1 MFLLSFLDWLDM
13 HAYAAKRK
21 VSYPP
26 GPADYSCQVTGW
38 EAMAIEQRLSDV
50 LSEFAWTLVTDFPI
64 QAILDHLAVTIVDVL
79 PIDAAGVTLI
89 SPGSTPHFIAASDS
103 DAMRFEELQTELK
116 EGPCLVAYNTGDAV
130 AVADLRNDT
139 LFPRFSKRAM
149 EAGLMAVFTFPLRHE
164 DGQLGALDLYR
175 TTPGS
180 LTEDAMAAAQT
191 LADVASAY
199 LLNAQARAELTE
211 SSELALENSL
221 HDPLTGLP
229 NRALLVQ
236 RLDHAVLRSRRSRK
250 TVAVLFVDLDRFK
263 AVNDNYGHRAGD
275 ELLIAVGER
284 IGRVIRPADT
294 LARLAGDEFIILC
307 EDLDCPSQAELLAE
321 RIGTALAVP
330 FHLEVGDM
338 WLSASVGIAFAGQGA
353 DIPEKLIQDA
363 DTAMYQAKRR
373 GGGRFGTIDQVEEDW
388 SNGRARLTRDLR
400 SAVDRGQLWCAYQPV
415 VAVSGGDIV
424 GFEALLRWMHPT
436 QGSVLPAVTVPLAE
450 RSGLIIEIGRW
461 VLKQAC
467 VERQR
472 WLHNGGRSQLS
483 MAVNVSVHQLVS
495 PGFVANVGTVLADT
509 DTDPSMVTLE
519 VTESVLIKD
528 FERVLEVLAEL
539 KELGVMLALDD
550 FGTGFSSLG
559 YLKELPIDTIKID
572 QKFIADLERDPISRL
587 IVESVVRLAHGLDMT
602 VVAEGVE
609 NAGQLSDV
617 AALECDYYQGYHF
630 ARPMS
635 AQEVALDGRCSA

>member
-1 MFLLSFLDWLDM
+1 
-13 HAYAAKRK
+13 
-21 VSYPP
+21 
-26 GPADYSCQVTGW
+26 
-38 EAMAIEQRLSDV
+38 
-50 LSEFAWTLVTDFPI
+50 
-64 QAILDHLAVTIVDVL
+64 
-79 PIDAAGVTLI
+79 
-89 SPGSTPHFIAASDS
+89 
-103 DAMRFEELQTELK
+103 
-116 EGPCLVAYNTGDAV
+116 
-130 AVADLRNDT
+130 
-139 LFPRFSKRAM
+139 
-149 EAGLMAVFTFPLRHE
+149 MAVFTFPLRHE

-388 SNGRARLTRDLR
+388 SNGRARLTSR
-400 SAVDRGQLWCAYQPV
+400 SAQRRRPRPV
-415 VAVSGGDIV
+415 
-424 GFEALLRWMHPT
+424 
-436 QGSVLPAVTVPLAE
+436 
-450 RSGLIIEIGRW
+450 
-461 VLKQAC
+461 
-467 VERQR
+467 
-472 WLHNGGRSQLS
+472 
-483 MAVNVSVHQLVS
+483 
-495 PGFVANVGTVLADT
+495 
-509 DTDPSMVTLE
+509 
-519 VTESVLIKD
+519 
-528 FERVLEVLAEL
+528 
-539 KELGVMLALDD
+539 
-550 FGTGFSSLG
+550 
-559 YLKELPIDTIKID
+559 
-572 QKFIADLERDPISRL
+572 
-587 IVESVVRLAHGLDMT
+587 VVRLPAGGGGL
-602 VVAEGVE
+602 GW
-609 NAGQLSDV
+609 
-617 AALECDYYQGYHF
+617 
-630 ARPMS
+630 
-635 AQEVALDGRCSA
+635 